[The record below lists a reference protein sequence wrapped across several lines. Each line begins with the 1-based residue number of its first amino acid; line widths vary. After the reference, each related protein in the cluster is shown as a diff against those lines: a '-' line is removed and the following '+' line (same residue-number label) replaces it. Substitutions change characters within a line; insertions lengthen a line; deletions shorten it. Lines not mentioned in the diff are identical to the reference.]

1 MFNFFEISIE
11 AINLLS
17 IMIGMGIGLST
28 GAFNRY
34 RAWWL
39 VVLYLVFVCL
49 HYALKAGAFAQY
61 IR

>member
-1 MFNFFEISIE
+1 MYSFFEISFQ
-11 AINLLS
+11 AVNLLS
-17 IMIGMGIGLST
+17 IMIGMVIGLST

-49 HYALKAGAFAQY
+49 YYAMKAGVFAPY
-61 IR
+61 VR